1 MFVFKK
7 NYLEVKSSFCFYLY
21 FNNITFFLLTYWTL
35 KLIGDNDLGL
45 SCVCHGGAVRVPC
58 EVSR

>member
-45 SCVCHGGAVRVPC
+45 SCVCHGGAV
-58 EVSR
+58 